1 MFDRNGVGCKVLYRL
16 MMSYDSSSLRS
27 FALKVEL
34 MDVLRLTFGVDAG
47 SIGQT
52 RAPGMITWNDVV
64 KWFRAVLCGEREA
77 CAPGGI
83 MGGFNLIG
91 ILFAIRDVTMTLCC
105 LCVARCPSP
114 FSQPSFPMR
123 AACAVWNQI
132 RRHYPS
138 FSGSRTRMGVG
149 ASWTKRGPSKWSKG
163 WGKFT
168 NPNPTR
174 VTVNY
179 QYHNCR
185 WAIENMTKQV
195 ETMVFFCHDIS
206 IHNVNISTYICIDI
220 YIYHIYIYHIYI
232 SYR

>member
-1 MFDRNGVGCKVLYRL
+1 MTKYMIRSQVACLIEMVWGVRSYIVLWCL
-16 MMSYDSSSLRS
+16 MILLLTS

-123 AACAVWNQI
+123 AACAACAVWNQI
-132 RRHYPS
+132 RRHLSILFRLQNPHGGGGII
-138 FSGSRTRMGVG
+138 FP
-149 ASWTKRGPSKWSKG
+149 KRGPSKWAKG

-168 NPNPTR
+168 NPTR

-185 WAIENMTKQV
+185 WAIENMILYRLKLWYSFVMIYQYI
-195 ETMVFFCHDIS
+195 M
-206 IHNVNISTYICIDI
+206 STYILTYASI
-220 YIYHIYIYHIYI
+220 
-232 SYR
+232 